1 MTVERPFEMDH
12 PLWPLLA
19 AVKHPSRYIGQEWGT
34 VAGRLGSANPAV
46 RLCLAF
52 PDVYEVGMS
61 FLGFQILYALGN
73 SIEGVVT
80 ERAYCPWIDM
90 EASLRSAGLP
100 LTSLESGTTLNR
112 FDAVGFT
119 LQYELTATNILT
131 MLDLGG
137 VPLRSELRGD
147 DDPLVMAGGPGA
159 LAPEPLAPF
168 IDFFCLGD
176 GEILLPAVLQAV
188 AETRGHRRADR
199 LSRLAEIP
207 GIYVPGLTTCTYSPN
222 GVEIRSKQA
231 FPVKRR
237 FVRDMDS
244 VFVPRS
250 LVVPD
255 TGIIHDRVPVEV
267 FRGCTRGCRFC
278 QAGMVYRPLR
288 ERSPEK
294 VVEIARELLGKT
306 GWEEVGLVSLSSCD
320 YTGLVPVLEALST
333 SLRERGVKLSLPSLR
348 MDAFS
353 VELAARLE
361 TVKRGGLTFA
371 PEAGSQRLRNVIN
384 KGIGEDDIRTTIE
397 SLSEHGWDRVKLYF
411 MVGLPTETEA
421 DLAGITDITR
431 EAFAILRR
439 RHRRAEVSVSV
450 NGFIPKPHTPFQWEP
465 QLPLEETE
473 ARCKWL
479 KRQLGNPKIAL
490 NYHDPRQGF
499 LEAVFARGDR
509 RLGNVIERAWKS
521 GCRFD
526 GWTETF
532 CFESW
537 IQAFRSEGLD
547 PDFFAT
553 RRREKDEFFPWD
565 HIDTGVSRDF
575 LWREKEKAFLEA
587 ITPDCRLGKCHGC
600 GFFPEEC
607 SRMRQGAE
615 R

>member
-1 MTVERPFEMDH
+1 MTVERPFEMDN

-19 AVKHPSRYIGQEWGT
+19 TVKHPSRYIGQEWGA
-34 VAGRLGSANPAV
+34 VAGLNGSGKPTV

-73 SIEGVVT
+73 SLEGIVT

-90 EASLRSAGLP
+90 EASLRAAGLP
-100 LTSLESGTTLNR
+100 LSSLESGTPLNR

-137 VPLRSELRGD
+137 IPLRAELRGD
-147 DDPLVMAGGPGA
+147 GDPLVMAGGPGA

-176 GEILLPAVLQAV
+176 GEILLPAVLEALS
-188 AETRGHRRADR
+188 ETRGLPREDR
-199 LSRLAEIP
+199 LARIAEIP
-207 GIYVPGLTTCTYSPN
+207 GVYVPALSTCEFSAN
-222 GVEIRSKQA
+222 GVEIRSKQV
-231 FPVKRR
+231 FPVKRQ

-244 VFVPRS
+244 AFAPRS

-255 TGIIHDRVPVEV
+255 TGIIHDRVPVEI

-294 VVEIARELLGKT
+294 VVEIARHLLGKT

-320 YTGLVPVLEALST
+320 YTGLVPVLEALSGD
-333 SLRERGVKLSLPSLR
+333 LRDSGVKLSLPSLR

-353 VELAARLE
+353 VALAARLE

-421 DLAGITDITR
+421 DLAGIADISR
-431 EAFAILRR
+431 EAFAILRK

-465 QLPLEETE
+465 QLPFQETE
-473 ARCKWL
+473 SRCRGL
-479 KRQLGNPKIAL
+479 KRQIGNPKITL

-499 LEAVFARGDR
+499 IEAVFARGDR
-509 RLGNVIERAWKS
+509 RLANVIERAWNT

-532 CFESW
+532 RFESW
-537 IQAFRSEGLD
+537 MQAFESEGLD
-547 PDFFAT
+547 PHFFAT
-553 RRREKDEFFPWD
+553 RSREKDERFPWD
-565 HIDTGVSRDF
+565 QIDTGVSREF
-575 LWREKEKAFLEA
+575 LWRERGKAFSEDA
-587 ITPDCRLGKCHGC
+587 TPDCRTGKCQGC
-600 GFFPEEC
+600 GFLPEEC
-607 SRMRQGAE
+607 SRLREAAE
-615 R
+615 E

>member
-1 MTVERPFEMDH
+1 MKVERPFEMDSV
-12 PLWPLLA
+12 LWPLLA
-19 AVKHPSRYIGQEWGT
+19 TVKHPSRYIGQEWG
-34 VAGRLGSANPAV
+34 AIDKPSGNEAPAV

-61 FLGFQILYALGN
+61 FLGFQILYALAN
-73 SIEGVVT
+73 SLDGVVA

-100 LTSLESGTTLNR
+100 LASLESGTPLGS

-137 VPLRSELRGD
+137 IPIRSADRREG
-147 DDPLVMAGGPGA
+147 DPLIMAGGPGA

-168 IDFFCLGD
+168 IDFFCMGD
-176 GEILLPAVLQAV
+176 GEELLPSVLQV
-188 AETRGHRRADR
+188 MAETRGYRRDDR
-199 LSRLAEIP
+199 LSCLAALP
-207 GIYVPGLTTCTYSPN
+207 GIYVPGLSTCKFSDG
-222 GVEIRSKQA
+222 GVEIRSKQ
-231 FPVKRR
+231 PLPIKRQ
-237 FVRDMDS
+237 FVLDMDAAFS
-244 VFVPRS
+244 PSS
-250 LVVPD
+250 LIVPD
-255 TGIIHDRVPVEV
+255 TGIIHDRVPVEI

-278 QAGMVYRPLR
+278 QAGMIYRPVR

-294 VVEIARELLGKT
+294 VVDIARDLLEKT

-320 YTGLVPVLEALST
+320 YSGLVPALETLSGN
-333 SLRERGVKLSLPSLR
+333 LRGPGIKLSLPSLR

-371 PEAGSQRLRNVIN
+371 PEAGSQRLRDVIN
-384 KGIGEDDIRTTIE
+384 KGITGDDICATME
-397 SLSEHGWDRVKLYF
+397 ALSEHGWDRVKLYF

-421 DLAGITDITR
+421 DLQGILDISR
-431 EAFAILRR
+431 EAFGILRK

-465 QLPLEETE
+465 QLPFLETE
-473 ARCKWL
+473 SRCRWL
-479 KRQLGNPKIAL
+479 KRQLGNPRITM

-499 LEAVFARGDR
+499 VEAAFARGDR
-509 RLGNVIERAWKS
+509 RLADVIERAWRN

-532 CFESW
+532 RFDAW
-537 IQAFRSEGLD
+537 MQAFDSEGLD
-547 PDFFAT
+547 PGEFAN
-553 RRREKDEFFPWD
+553 RSRQEHESFPWD
-565 HIDTGVSRDF
+565 HIDTGVTREF
-575 LWREKEKAFLEA
+575 LWREREKAFSA
-587 ITPDCRLGKCHGC
+587 AKTDDCRTGSCQGC
-600 GFFPEEC
+600 GFSPTEC
-607 SRMRQGAE
+607 PRLGREGN